1 MFCGETINENFTLNK
16 FDEILQQV
24 KRVTELETFFDLIAE
39 IFHLFL
45 HSLDFKHEV
54 NLILLFLEISHFND
68 LKQVLYLLFKLLLH
82 LLSLLTVI

>member
-1 MFCGETINENFTLNK
+1 MKLCVMFCRKTINENFTLNK

-54 NLILLFLEISHFND
+54 NLIPLFLEISHFND
-68 LKQVLYLLFKLLLH
+68 LKQVLYLFF
-82 LLSLLTVI
+82 